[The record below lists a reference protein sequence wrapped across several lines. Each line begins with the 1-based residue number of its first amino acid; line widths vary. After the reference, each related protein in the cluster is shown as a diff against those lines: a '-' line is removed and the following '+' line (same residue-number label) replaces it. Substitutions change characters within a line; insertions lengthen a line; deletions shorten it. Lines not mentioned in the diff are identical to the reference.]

1 MEKFEVT
8 ILGCGSALP
17 TLRHFPT
24 SQIVNIREKLFMI
37 DCGEGTQL
45 QLRKSKLKFSKI
57 NHIFISHLHGDH
69 FFGLIGLISTFN
81 LLGRTATLHIYGPKD
96 LEPII
101 RPQLN
106 YFCNGIAY
114 NIEIHI
120 IDTKHFSLIYE
131 DRSVEIHTIPLKH
144 RILCCGFLFKEKQ
157 TLPHIKSDMI
167 KAYNIPISQI
177 NNIKAGMDYISQD
190 EEIIRNSLLTTPAK
204 ASRSYAYCTDTI
216 YLPENANLLQEVDL
230 LYHEATF
237 SNKDERYCKSTFHST
252 ASQAA
257 KIAKLSNAKQL
268 MIGHYSSRY
277 NNESILLKEAQE
289 IFPMTILAQENMT
302 ISL

>member
-69 FFGLIGLISTFN
+69 FFGLISLISTFN

-190 EEIIRNSLLTTPAK
+190 GEIIRNSLLTTPAR
-204 ASRSYAYCTDTI
+204 AARSYAYCTDTI

>member
-1 MEKFEVT
+1 MEKFEIT

-190 EEIIRNSLLTTPAK
+190 GEIIRNSLLTAPAR
-204 ASRSYAYCTDTI
+204 AARSYAYCSDTI
-216 YLPENANLLQEVDL
+216 YLPENANFLQEVDL

-237 SNKDERYCKSTFHST
+237 SNEDERYCKSTFHST

>member
-1 MEKFEVT
+1 MEKFEIT

-17 TLRHFPT
+17 TLRHLPT

-69 FFGLIGLISTFN
+69 LFGLIGLISTMN
-81 LLGRTATLHIYGPKD
+81 LLGRTSVLHIYGPKD
-96 LEPII
+96 LEPLL

-106 YFCNGIAY
+106 YFCNGMMY
-114 NIEIHI
+114 DVEIHT
-120 IDTKHFSLIYE
+120 IDPKEHKLIYE

-177 NNIKAGMDYISQD
+177 NNIKAGMDYISED
-190 EEIIRNSLLTTPAK
+190 GEIIRNSLLTVPAR
-204 ASRSYAYCTDTI
+204 AARSYAYCSDTI

-237 SNKDERYCKSTFHST
+237 CNEDERYCKSTFHST

-257 KIAKLSNAKQL
+257 NLAKLSNAKQL

-277 NNESILLKEAQE
+277 QDEAILLKEAQE
-289 IFPMTILAQENMT
+289 IFPNTILALENFK
-302 ISL
+302 IRI

>member
-1 MEKFEVT
+1 
-8 ILGCGSALP
+8 
-17 TLRHFPT
+17 
-24 SQIVNIREKLFMI
+24 MI

-69 FFGLIGLISTFN
+69 LFGLIGLISTMN
-81 LLGRTATLHIYGPKD
+81 LLGRTSVLHIYGPKD
-96 LEPII
+96 LEPLL

-106 YFCNGIAY
+106 YFCNGMMY
-114 NIEIHI
+114 DVEIHT
-120 IDTKHFSLIYE
+120 IDPKEHKLIYE

-177 NNIKAGMDYISQD
+177 NNIKAGMDYISED
-190 EEIIRNSLLTTPAK
+190 GEIIRNSLLTVPAR
-204 ASRSYAYCTDTI
+204 AARSYAYCSDTI

-237 SNKDERYCKSTFHST
+237 CNEDERYCKSTFHST

-257 KIAKLSNAKQL
+257 NLAKLSNAKQL

-277 NNESILLKEAQE
+277 QDEAILLKEAQE
-289 IFPMTILAQENMT
+289 IFPNTILALENFK
-302 ISL
+302 IRI